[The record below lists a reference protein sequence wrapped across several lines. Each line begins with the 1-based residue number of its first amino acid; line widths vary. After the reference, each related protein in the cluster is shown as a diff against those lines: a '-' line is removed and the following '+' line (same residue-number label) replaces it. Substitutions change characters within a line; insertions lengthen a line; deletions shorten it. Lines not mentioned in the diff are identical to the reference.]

1 MGLAVLALTLVW
13 NTRLLGP
20 RYWDATVA
28 TRKLECGLL
37 RAHWLWRIAGERPS
51 L

>member
-13 NTRLLGP
+13 NTRLLATW
-20 RYWDATVA
+20 YWDATVA
-28 TRKLECGLL
+28 TLKLECGLL
-37 RAHWLWRIAGERPS
+37 RAHGLWRIVGERTS